1 MPPARPML
9 RIGCGAGFWG
19 DSNAGAAQLVRDG
32 NIDVLVLDYLA
43 EITMSILSR
52 ARQKRPELGYA
63 TDFVDGVMRSLA
75 APIKK
80 QGIKVIAN
88 AGGVNPIGCRDA
100 LQALLSQLG
109 VSLNVAVVVGDDVS
123 GEIGALRSLGRVDL
137 ESGGALP
144 SEFVSANAY
153 LGAFPIADAIKQGA
167 DVVITGRCV
176 DSALALG
183 PLIAEFDW
191 KAEDLDEL
199 AGGSLAGH
207 VIECGVQATGGI
219 FTDWESVA
227 DGWADMGFPIVECFP
242 DGSFVATKPE
252 GTGGLVSTRTIAEQI
267 AYEVH
272 DPASYVLPDVT
283 CDFSEV
289 ALEQLGKDRV
299 RVSGVRG
306 LAPPTDYKVSVT
318 YADGFRC
325 TASVLILGID
335 AAQKATRAGVAILS
349 RARRLAAEAGLADFR
364 RTSIEVIGTESYYGP
379 RATRGAAREVIL
391 KVGATHD
398 DQRALEILSRE
409 IAPAATAM
417 SPGLTGLAG
426 GRPNVQPMV
435 RLASCLVPKVR
446 VTAEVLIG
454 TSRQSVPSAAPGTNP
469 GAASR
474 PPAIEPR
481 VAAVR
486 DTVLVPLVR
495 LAHGRSGDKG
505 NTANIGVLAREPEFL
520 PVIGAALTTE
530 AVAAYLAHLVEG
542 EVTRHYW
549 PGLRGYNFV
558 LRRALGGGGTSSLR
572 YDPQGKGL
580 AQILLDF
587 EVPIPRAWVEPGG
600 PLFDGNVGD

>member
-1 MPPARPML
+1 MTRGRSLL

-19 DSNAGAAQLVRDG
+19 DSTDGAAQLVQRG

-52 ARQKRPELGYA
+52 ARRRRPELGYA

-75 APIKK
+75 RQIKE

-100 LQALLSQLG
+100 LVALLGELG
-109 VSLNVAVVVGDDVS
+109 VSLEVAVVVGDDVS
-123 GEIGALRSLGRVDL
+123 GEIAALRALGRGDL
-137 ESGGALP
+137 ETGGALP
-144 SEFVSANAY
+144 TEFVSANAY
-153 LGAFPIADAIKQGA
+153 LGAFPIAEALKQGA

-183 PLIAEFDW
+183 PLIAEFEW
-191 KAEDLDEL
+191 QAQDLDEL

-219 FTDWESVA
+219 FTDWESVV
-227 DGWADMGFPIVECFP
+227 DGWSDMGFPIVECFP
-242 DGSFVATKPE
+242 DGSFVATKPQ

-283 CDFSEV
+283 CDFSEIT
-289 ALEQLGKDRV
+289 LEQVGKDRV
-299 RVSGVRG
+299 RVSGARG
-306 LAPPTDYKVSVT
+306 FSPPSDYKASVT

-325 TASVLILGID
+325 TASVLVLGID
-335 AAQKATRAGVAILS
+335 AAQKAHRAGEAILA
-349 RARRLAAEAGLADFR
+349 RARRLASEAGHADFR
-364 RTSIEVIGTESYYGP
+364 RTSIEVIGTESYYG
-379 RATRGAAREVIL
+379 AHASRGAVREVIL
-391 KVGATHD
+391 KLGATHD
-398 DQRALEILSRE
+398 DERALQILSRE

-435 RLASCLVPKVR
+435 RLASCLVPKQR
-446 VTAEVLIG
+446 VTAEVVIG
-454 TSRQSVPSAAPGTNP
+454 PTRRSVPSAAAATYE
-469 GAASR
+469 GAPARTRSIE
-474 PPAIEPR
+474 PPAL
-481 VAAVR
+481 AAD
-486 DTVLVPLVR
+486 DTVLVPLIR

-505 NTANIGVLAREPEFL
+505 NTSNIGILAREPEFL
-520 PVIGAALTTE
+520 PVIGAALTAD
-530 AVAAYLAHLVEG
+530 AVAAYFVHLVEG
-542 EVTRHYW
+542 QVTRHYW

-558 LRRALGGGGTSSLR
+558 LRGALGGGGTSSLR

-587 EVPIPRAWVEPGG
+587 QVPVPRAWLEAGG
-600 PLFDGNVGD
+600 PLSERPSGS